1 MEYERYHT
9 QFHYKTVT
17 AERTLTNLSYKID
30 ITISTKSVNQS
41 TFSLDNILFE
51 YRNLNILY
59 LLLYLNI
66 LCIFNEIC
74 RENIHYI

>member
-9 QFHYKTVT
+9 QINYKTVT

-30 ITISTKSVNQS
+30 ITISTKSVNKS